1 MSTDDEARDALEQ
14 MVDATND
21 ADTEAFLECFAD
33 DAVIDDWGRRFVG
46 REAIASWNSR
56 ENIGTKSHIE
66 LGNVVPDTA
75 MFTVTVAVSGGGYNG
90 GGTFAVEAS
99 DGLITQLRIRGEPR

>member
-21 ADTEAFLECFAD
+21 SDTEAFLACFAD
-33 DAVIDDWGRRFVG
+33 HGVIDDWGRRFAG
-46 REAIASWNSR
+46 PEAIASWNSR
-56 ENIGTKSHIE
+56 ENIGSRSHIE
-66 LGNVVPDTA
+66 LVDVVPDAA
-75 MFTVTVAVSGGGYNG
+75 MFTMTVAVSGGGYNG

-99 DGLITQLRIRGEPR
+99 DGLITQLRIRG